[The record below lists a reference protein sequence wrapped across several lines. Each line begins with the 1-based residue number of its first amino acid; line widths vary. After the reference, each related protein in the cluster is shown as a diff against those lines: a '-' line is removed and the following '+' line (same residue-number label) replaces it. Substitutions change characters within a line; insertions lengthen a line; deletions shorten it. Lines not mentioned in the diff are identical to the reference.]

1 VHPILTWLPGPVPRP
16 IGSYGV
22 LLAAAMVVGALGVV
36 RAAVRG
42 RLDGGATVAVV
53 GLATGGAMA
62 GAFVL
67 HALVEWL
74 RTGQPFAGV
83 HQPGLVFFG
92 APVAGFA
99 TAALSCRALALPLG
113 RLLDLSVPALAVAHA
128 LGRIGCF
135 LGGCCYGKPWDGWLA
150 VRYTD
155 PLAPAAYPSV
165 LRHPVPLYEAAI
177 LLALALAF
185 AVWPARRIGD
195 GRRFVA
201 YWLAYAVA
209 RFGLELVRGDA
220 VRGVWLGGWGS
231 TSQLL
236 AVGAVLGGGALLW
249 WRGWRPRPGLV
260 STDGAR

>member
-1 VHPILTWLPGPVPRP
+1 MHPIVTWLPGPVPRP

-22 LLAAAMVVGALGVV
+22 LLAAAMIAGAFLVV

-67 HALVEWL
+67 HALVAWL
-74 RTGQPFAGV
+74 RTGQPLAGV
-83 HQPGLVFFG
+83 HQPGLVFYG
-92 APVAGFA
+92 APLGGLA
-99 TAALSCRALALPLG
+99 TVALACRVLSLPLG

-150 VRYTD
+150 VRYTH
-155 PLAPAAYPSV
+155 PIAPAAYPPV
-165 LRHPVPLYEAAI
+165 LRHPVPLYEASA
-177 LLALALAF
+177 LLVLALAF
-185 AVWPARRIGD
+185 ALWPARAVGD

-201 YWLAYAVA
+201 YLVVYAVG
-209 RFGLELVRGDA
+209 RFGLELLRGDG

-231 TSQLL
+231 TSQLI
-236 AVGAVLGGGALLW
+236 AMGVVLGGGILLW
-249 WRGWRPRPGLV
+249 WRGWRARPGLV
-260 STDGAR
+260 SAGAAR